1 MIDAIRVL
9 IGGHSSERRRTP
21 WLAKQQITC
30 FSWQRASKCT
40 ETLLLPKPLLHAIG
54 LTSAIL
60 VVFEVEKSEVKDVPF
75 VTTSR
80 NEAMVSNASA
90 KFPKMPEQP
99 HLN

>member
-1 MIDAIRVL
+1 MVKLQMPYVSSFRVVPWKDV
-9 IGGHSSERRRTP
+9 GHHG
-21 WLAKQQITC
+21 
-30 FSWQRASKCT
+30 WQRASKYT

-54 LTSAIL
+54 LASAIL
-60 VVFEVEKSEVKDVPF
+60 VVFEVEMSEVKDVSF